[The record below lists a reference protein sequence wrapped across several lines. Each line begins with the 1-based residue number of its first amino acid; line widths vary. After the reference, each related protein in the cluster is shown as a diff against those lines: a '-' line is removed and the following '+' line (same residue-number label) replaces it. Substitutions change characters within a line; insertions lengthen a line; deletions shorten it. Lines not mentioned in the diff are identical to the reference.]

1 MVQIEVLASD
11 NSRTRVEQIMRKE
24 KIGYLAESK
33 LIVRQGQQ
41 LWHLHQ
47 ALKKKPEQDVLLE
60 MAYGYVEAGRA
71 STLSE
76 GMVVAG
82 AVITAYR
89 STEAG
94 ERVPQ
99 KAHERLKGRTN
110 TVHVLA

>member
-1 MVQIEVLASD
+1 MQKD
-11 NSRTRVEQIMRKE
+11 

-33 LIVRQGQQ
+33 LIVRQGHQ

-47 ALKKKPEQDVLLE
+47 ALKKKSEQEVLLE
-60 MAYGYVEAGRA
+60 MAYGYVDAGRA
-71 STLSE
+71 SSLSE

-99 KAHERLKGRTN
+99 KAHERLKSRSN
-110 TVHVLA
+110 TAHVLA

>member
-1 MVQIEVLASD
+1 
-11 NSRTRVEQIMRKE
+11 MRKD

-33 LIVRQGQQ
+33 LIVRQGHQ

-47 ALKKKPEQDVLLE
+47 ALKKKPEQEVLLE

-71 STLSE
+71 SSLSE
-76 GMVVAG
+76 GVVVAG

-99 KAHERLKGRTN
+99 KAHERLKSRSN
-110 TVHVLA
+110 TTHILV

>member
-1 MVQIEVLASD
+1 
-11 NSRTRVEQIMRKE
+11 MRKE
-24 KIGYLAESK
+24 EIGYLAESK

-60 MAYGYVEAGRA
+60 MAFGYMEAGRA
-71 STLSE
+71 STISE
-76 GMVVAG
+76 AMVVAG

-99 KAHERLKGRTN
+99 EAHKRLKGQTS
-110 TVHVLA
+110 TAPVLT

>member
-1 MVQIEVLASD
+1 
-11 NSRTRVEQIMRKE
+11 MRKE

-71 STLSE
+71 SSLSE

-99 KAHERLKGRTN
+99 KTHERLKSRSN
-110 TVHVLA
+110 TAHVLA

>member
-1 MVQIEVLASD
+1 
-11 NSRTRVEQIMRKE
+11 MRKN

-33 LIVRQGQQ
+33 LIVRQGHQ

-47 ALKKKPEQDVLLE
+47 ALKKNPEHEVLLE

-71 STLSE
+71 SNLSE
-76 GMVVAG
+76 GMVLAG

-99 KAHERLKGRTN
+99 NAHEKLKNRN
-110 TVHVLA
+110 NIAHVLA

>member
-1 MVQIEVLASD
+1 MQKD
-11 NSRTRVEQIMRKE
+11 

-33 LIVRQGQQ
+33 LIVRQGHQ

-47 ALKKKPEQDVLLE
+47 ALKKKSEQEVLLE
-60 MAYGYVEAGRA
+60 MAYGYVEVGRA
-71 STLSE
+71 SSLSE

-99 KAHERLKGRTN
+99 KAHEQLKRRN
-110 TVHVLA
+110 SKARVLGMS

>member
-1 MVQIEVLASD
+1 MGND
-11 NSRTRVEQIMRKE
+11 

-47 ALKKKPEQDVLLE
+47 ALKKKPEQEVLLE

-71 STLSE
+71 SSLSE

-99 KAHERLKGRTN
+99 KAHERLKSRSKTTHG
-110 TVHVLA
+110 LA